1 MAGHVQRDPDTV
13 ISHNDLC
20 EPELQVSPIKH
31 DNNLEFTTGNFIW
44 KYIVLISNI
53 CCVFSLAGYFGS
65 KYSFCIGGKLDMIY
79 YIIWSNLGRS
89 SYF

>member
-13 ISHNDLC
+13 ISHYDLC
-20 EPELQVSPIKH
+20 EPELQDSPIKH

-53 CCVFSLAGYFGS
+53 CCVFSLAGYFDS
-65 KYSFCIGGKLDMIY
+65 KYSFWWQTGYDLLHYLVKL
-79 YIIWSNLGRS
+79 G
-89 SYF
+89 